1 MAKSS
6 NLYVRIE
13 PELKERAEAILSAL
27 GVPVSTAITMY
38 YKQIV
43 LQRGIP
49 FKAKLPE
56 SPLDVSRMTNVQ
68 LDAALEKGYAEAMTG
83 HTVPLEQAF
92 EDIREGLDGVE
103 LHKEASEAQKIIAG
117 MEDVEA
123 GRVTDGDAALSA
135 IRDKNGV

>member
-13 PELKERAEAILSAL
+13 PELKEQAEAILSAL
-27 GVPVSTAITMY
+27 GIPVSIAITMY

-56 SPLDVSRMTNVQ
+56 SPLNASRMTNAQ
-68 LDAALEKGYAEAMTG
+68 LDAALEDSYAEAVAG
-83 HTVPLEQAF
+83 HTIPLEQAF
-92 EDIREGLDGVE
+92 EDVRKGLDGTE
-103 LHKEASEAQKIIAG
+103 LQEKASEAQKIIAA

-123 GRVTDGDAALSA
+123 GRVADGDAALSA
-135 IRDKNGV
+135 IREKNGI

>member
-13 PELKERAEAILSAL
+13 PELKAQAEAILSAL
-27 GVPVSTAITMY
+27 GIPVSIAITMY

-56 SPLDVSRMTNVQ
+56 SPLNASRMTNVQ
-68 LDAALEKGYAEAMTG
+68 LDAALEKGYAEAMDGRTI
-83 HTVPLEQAF
+83 PLEQAF
-92 EDIREGLDGVE
+92 EDIRKGLDGIE
-103 LHKEASEAQKIIAG
+103 LHEKASEAQKIIAG
-117 MEDVEA
+117 MKDVET

-135 IRDKNGV
+135 IREKNGI

>member
-13 PELKERAEAILSAL
+13 PELKEQAEAILSAL
-27 GVPVSTAITMY
+27 GIPVSIAITMY

-56 SPLDVSRMTNVQ
+56 SPLNASRMTNAQ
-68 LDAALEKGYAEAMTG
+68 LDAALEKGYAEAMDRRTI
-83 HTVPLEQAF
+83 PLEQAF
-92 EDIREGLDGVE
+92 EDIRKGLDGIE
-103 LHKEASEAQKIIAG
+103 LHEKASEAQKLIEG
-117 MEDVEA
+117 MEDVET

-135 IRDKNGV
+135 IREKNGI

>member
-13 PELKERAEAILSAL
+13 PELKVQAEAILSAL
-27 GVPVSTAITMY
+27 GIPVSTAITMY

-56 SPLDVSRMTNVQ
+56 LPLNVSCMTDAQ
-68 LDAALEKGYAEAMTG
+68 LDAALEKGYTEAMAG
-83 HTVPLEQAF
+83 HTIPLEQAF
-92 EDIREGLDGVE
+92 EDIRKGLDGVE

-135 IRDKNGV
+135 IRGKNGV

>member
-13 PELKERAEAILSAL
+13 PELKEQAEAILSAL
-27 GVPVSTAITMY
+27 GIPVSIAITMY

-56 SPLDVSRMTNVQ
+56 SPLNASRMTNAQ
-68 LDAALEKGYAEAMTG
+68 LDAALEKGYAEAMDGCTI
-83 HTVPLEQAF
+83 PLEQAF
-92 EDIREGLDGVE
+92 EDIRKGLDGIE
-103 LHKEASEAQKIIAG
+103 LHEKASEAQKIIAG

-123 GRVTDGDAALSA
+123 GRVTDGDASLSA
-135 IRDKNGV
+135 IRDKNGI